1 MLYIFTYSEDDEYQD
16 ATGALYD
23 TVTRSWMGQKDR
35 LISMKYTIDTLREIN
50 ARFLW
55 FAYTYKL

>member
-23 TVTRSWMGQKDR
+23 TVTRSWMG
-35 LISMKYTIDTLREIN
+35 
-50 ARFLW
+50 
-55 FAYTYKL
+55 